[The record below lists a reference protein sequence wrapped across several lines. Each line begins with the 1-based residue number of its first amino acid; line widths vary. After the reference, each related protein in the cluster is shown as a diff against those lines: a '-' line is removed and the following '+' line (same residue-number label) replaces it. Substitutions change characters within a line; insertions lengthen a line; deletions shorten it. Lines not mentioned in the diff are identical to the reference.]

1 MVSFTD
7 IARAISE
14 NDEQMFTVK
23 SCIVKHQ
30 ASIDR
35 FTIASTDKAVGKVM
49 PVYTALPRPTSP
61 VMRQTA
67 VVETVETVSD
77 HSSTNSDT
85 MDEVQEFIPLPCL
98 RPVKSVSESSVHPT
112 VSHIVPP
119 TIVQSL
125 PVPQPVLQ
133 VQQVQQLKQ
142 QTVQQESGSVVL
154 RAQKRSVDP
163 TCVGIQERDA
173 MYDIASFSVRQ
184 SMEAEEA
191 RILESKLGELY
202 KNESG
207 RSRGWTKTHLEAYL
221 VPRAASGGSVP
232 PKQVFDWS
240 KIFTD
245 KTTSATLDYVCLAKG
260 IRIAVW
266 KEEDKSVGIWPAAD
280 LSSGKTNPPLYH
292 VTASGVPISNNPS
305 VLTSGWK
312 VRSAYSVEHGLE
324 KLSLDELES
333 LGEKL
338 GISVSGKKAERV
350 QQIAS
355 ERTKQRLR

>member
-35 FTIASTDKAVGKVM
+35 FTIASTDKAVSKVM
-49 PVYTALPRPTSP
+49 PSYTALPRPTSP

-67 VVETVETVSD
+67 VVESVEAVSD

-112 VSHIVPP
+112 
-119 TIVQSL
+119 IVQSL
-125 PVPQPVLQ
+125 PVPQPVLQVEQVQQ

-154 RAQKRSVDP
+154 RTQKRSVDP
-163 TCVGIQERDA
+163 ICVGIQERDA
-173 MYDIASFSVRQ
+173 MYDIASSSVRQ

-266 KEEDKSVGIWPAAD
+266 KEEEKSVGIWPAAD

-292 VTASGVPISNNPS
+292 VSASGVPISNNPS